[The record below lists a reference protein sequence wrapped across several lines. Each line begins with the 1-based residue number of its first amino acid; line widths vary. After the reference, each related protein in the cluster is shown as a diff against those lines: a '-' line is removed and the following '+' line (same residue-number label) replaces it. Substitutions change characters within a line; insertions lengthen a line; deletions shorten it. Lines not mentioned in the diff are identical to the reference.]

1 MTPSAS
7 RGAHVERLRGA
18 RPLIGAFLSLLAIPA
33 LSPPAAAFSGP
44 RAASRLAP
52 PHPLERIAVFG
63 ADDRVALPS
72 SLKRLSAS
80 IGLLYEG
87 RSQSVCT
94 AFCVGDA
101 IIATAAH
108 CLYRTSGERPPPLAG
123 FTFRLPA
130 RGLKSS
136 ASIAGARTGAAAQNV
151 MAGSM
156 RLSVLPPIDA
166 SNDWGLVRLS
176 EPICKGAAL
185 PVSRRP
191 ASELVKLSATQRVYH
206 VAFHRDF
213 ADWQLAYAAPCAI
226 RRQFG
231 TADWDAISRDFS
243 NAEEVVLHTCDTGGA
258 SSGSPL
264 LIDGAKGPEVVGIN
278 VGTYVQSRVL
288 MQNGEVIHR
297 YRADTVANTGVG
309 GATFADGL
317 EAFADAEIVA
327 SRARLRELQVLLAGW
342 GYYMGPKDGVYGAAM
357 REAIRAFERSEG
369 RPETGLATEALAR
382 RLSALR
388 AEQAGERLSR
398 HAAPGVTGTFALERK
413 SSGRTSALPLAP

>member
-1 MTPSAS
+1 MTPSAC
-7 RGAHVERLRGA
+7 RGAQVRWLG
-18 RPLIGAFLSLLAIPA
+18 PVCSLFTVILAMLA
-33 LSPPAAAFSGP
+33 LAPPAAAFSGLP
-44 RAASRLAP
+44 AASRLASP
-52 PHPLERIAVFG
+52 SAVERVAVFG
-63 ADDRVALPS
+63 ADDRVALPPS
-72 SLKRLSAS
+72 HKRLGAS

-94 AFCVGDA
+94 AFCVGDS

-108 CLYRTSGERPPPLAG
+108 CLYRTSGERAPPLAG

-130 RGLKSS
+130 LGLKSS

-166 SNDWGLVRLS
+166 SNDWGLVRLA
-176 EPICKGAAL
+176 EPLCKGASL
-185 PVSRRP
+185 TVSRRP
-191 ASELVKLSATQRVYH
+191 ASELVKLSAAQRVYH

-213 ADWQLAYAAPCAI
+213 PNWQLAYAAPCAI

-231 TADWDAISRDFS
+231 MADWDAISRDFS

-264 LIDGAKGPEVVGIN
+264 LIDGPKGPEVVGIN

-297 YRADTVANTGVG
+297 YKADTVANTGVAA
-309 GATFADGL
+309 ATLADSL
-317 EAFADAEIVA
+317 EAFAGAEIVA
-327 SRARLRELQVLLAGW
+327 SRARLRELQALLAAW
-342 GYYMGPKDGVYGAAM
+342 GYYAGPRDGVYGASM
-357 REAIRAFERSEG
+357 REAIRAFERSQG
-369 RPETGLATEALAR
+369 RPETGLATETLAR

-388 AEQAGERLSR
+388 AEQAGEQLSH
-398 HAAPGVTGTFALERK
+398 HAPSGTTGTLGLERT
-413 SSGRTSALPLAP
+413 SSGRTSGLPLAP